1 MFVNL
6 VTRTAALGRTVVK
19 KANETEVTFLAAS
32 IAYYAFVALIPLL
45 LILFV
50 AATALFG
57 EEVADGLIGL
67 TQGFLTPLGEETVVD
82 TVSNAAGRGG
92 TTLVGVALLFWTG
105 LRVFR
110 GLDIAFSMVYGV
122 RMEPSFLRKL
132 WNATIA
138 FVAVVLA
145 ISGILLLGTFV
156 ALFPR
161 PPPLM
166 LATPVILFLT
176 LTVVF
181 LPLFYFFPGVP
192 MTVREA
198 APGSIVAAFGW
209 ALLDSFFGLYA
220 ANAAQFGIYG
230 VIGGV
235 LLLVTWL
242 YIGAIV
248 LISGAIV
255 NAALSRN
262 EILDKDRTI
271 TVHDDLNERD
281 QQVDVMGHLMWCA
294 CPDCGED
301 IHEDLISGGTVDCL
315 HCGAVFEVDFRLIKR
330 DAE

>member
-1 MFVNL
+1 MIVNFVARMT
-6 VTRTAALGRTVVK
+6 VLGRIIVK
-19 KANETEVTFLAAS
+19 KTNETEVAFLAAS

-45 LILFV
+45 LLLFV
-50 AATALFG
+50 GSTALFG

-67 TQGFLTPLGEETVVD
+67 THGFLTPLGEETVVD
-82 TVSNAAGRGG
+82 AVSNAAGRGG
-92 TTLVGVALLFWTG
+92 ITFVGVALLIWTG

-145 ISGILLLGTFV
+145 VSGILLLGAIV

-198 APGSIVAAFGW
+198 VPGSIVAALGW
-209 ALLDSFFGLYA
+209 TLLDSFFGIYT

-248 LISGAIV
+248 LIIGAVV
-255 NAALSRN
+255 NAALSRR
-262 EILDKDRTI
+262 EIPDKDRPI
-271 TVHDDLNERD
+271 TVNDDIDERGHP
-281 QQVDVMGHLMWCA
+281 VDVMGHLMWCA

-301 IHEDLISGGTVDCL
+301 IHEDLISGGTVDCMY
-315 HCGAVFEVDFRLIKR
+315 CGAVFEVDFRLVQR
-330 DAE
+330 DPE

>member
-1 MFVNL
+1 M
-6 VTRTAALGRTVVK
+6 
-19 KANETEVTFLAAS
+19 
-32 IAYYAFVALIPLL
+32 ALIPLL

-82 TVSNAAGRGG
+82 AVSNAAGRGG
-92 TTLVGVALLFWTG
+92 ITLVGVALLFWTG

-145 ISGILLLGTFV
+145 ISGMLLLGTLV

-166 LATPVILFLT
+166 LATPVVLFLT

-181 LPLFYFFPGVP
+181 LPLFYFSL
-192 MTVREA
+192 E
-198 APGSIVAAFGW
+198 
-209 ALLDSFFGLYA
+209 
-220 ANAAQFGIYG
+220 
-230 VIGGV
+230 
-235 LLLVTWL
+235 
-242 YIGAIV
+242 
-248 LISGAIV
+248 
-255 NAALSRN
+255 
-262 EILDKDRTI
+262 
-271 TVHDDLNERD
+271 
-281 QQVDVMGHLMWCA
+281 
-294 CPDCGED
+294 
-301 IHEDLISGGTVDCL
+301 
-315 HCGAVFEVDFRLIKR
+315 FR
-330 DAE
+330 